1 MSDYHSFPTVIPC
14 STHLQAQPRRSMRLV
29 PLPIRYRGPPVPL
42 PQPQPPYPQASPAS
56 PSARGGNW
64 LTFSLHQTA
73 AVPPALTLTSWS
85 LAGKPNVSLTGLNLG
100 AAGPPMTSW
109 HGECPGPTTAS
120 TKVRPAKPPGMT
132 RSLFRSLFLDIW
144 GMLPNMTC
152 PQQPRPPCLPISAS
166 LCTMP
171 ASIPGRVC
179 ATTMA
184 SYWAWWSKM
193 SSHGPIDP
201 SFRNCAYNTPDS
213 PPPHIPHTTPKPRPH
228 ATLHALVINREH
240 VPVMKITLPSMAPGS
255 LTSVP
260 GVIGFVTGPV
270 NTQNRPVTPSADV
283 RQKTAQRSPRN
294 NWRHTSSP
302 RALRWP
308 WWPSLTPQWPW
319 RSVHV
324 FREGGHSTQIHWWFG
339 SPAHALKCPWSC
351 VHALGCP
358 YAPSRDLWSFWLPAA
373 HAGRSP
379 RDCPHI
385 WHTNRGCTPT
395 STPSTCPPC
404 PDQQHSPGIWTPC
417 PTLSHW
423 FPRHSWFLSPH
434 GVRTLVQRC
443 A

>member
-1 MSDYHSFPTVIPC
+1 MPPGVRTQPQQRPQMSAARCPWVRRTPRPLWQPEWTLLPPPPPPPPPPPSMAVTLRLSCALRRRPGHQHPALFPMPQPSPVRRSPPPAPPLYKVPILVPPQFRWLWGCRPRVSRRLTWPPRCKASPPSWHLWTHECKNLSLLQLPTHACQFQPQDPPPPPMSDYHSFPTVIPC
-14 STHLQAQPRRSMRLV
+14 STYLQAQRRRSMGLV

-100 AAGPPMTSW
+100 TAGPPMTSW

-132 RSLFRSLFLDIW
+132 RSLSRSSFLDIW

-184 SYWAWWSKM
+184 SYWAWWSKI

-213 PPPHIPHTTPKPRPH
+213 PPPHIPTLRTGPDHTP
-228 ATLHALVINREH
+228 
-240 VPVMKITLPSMAPGS
+240 PSMRKLSIGS
-255 LTSVP
+255 MSLWRRSCFRAWHL
-260 GVIGFVTGPV
+260 GF
-270 NTQNRPVTPSADV
+270 
-283 RQKTAQRSPRN
+283 
-294 NWRHTSSP
+294 
-302 RALRWP
+302 
-308 WWPSLTPQWPW
+308 
-319 RSVHV
+319 
-324 FREGGHSTQIHWWFG
+324 
-339 SPAHALKCPWSC
+339 
-351 VHALGCP
+351 
-358 YAPSRDLWSFWLPAA
+358 
-373 HAGRSP
+373 
-379 RDCPHI
+379 
-385 WHTNRGCTPT
+385 
-395 STPSTCPPC
+395 
-404 PDQQHSPGIWTPC
+404 
-417 PTLSHW
+417 SH
-423 FPRHSWFLSPH
+423 LC
-434 GVRTLVQRC
+434 LVS
-443 A
+443 